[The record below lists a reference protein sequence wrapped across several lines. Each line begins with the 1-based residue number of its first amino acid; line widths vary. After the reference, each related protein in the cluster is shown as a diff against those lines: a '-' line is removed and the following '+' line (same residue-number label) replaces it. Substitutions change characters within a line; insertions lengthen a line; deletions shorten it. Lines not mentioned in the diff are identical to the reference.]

1 LHRLAIVN
9 VGQALSP
16 AIPAIL
22 AIASALLTLSAAAEV
37 RQLDPSL
44 IERVA
49 LEELHA
55 TNTPGAAVAVVLGD
69 QVVFSHGYG
78 VASVDNGAPL
88 TPDMLF
94 RLGSTTKMFT
104 ASAVVGLALEGKLD
118 LNAPVSRHISGLD
131 PTIGQL
137 TANQLLS
144 HTSGLHDEAP
154 MFGSHDETALG
165 NGIQAWKADFLFAP
179 PGRIYSYSN
188 PGYWLAGYLAETVS
202 GKPYADVIAER
213 VFAPLGMQRSTLRPA
228 MAMTWPLVQGHEIRD
243 GHPAVIRPAADN
255 ASGWPAGSIFSS
267 ALELSRFVIA
277 FMNDG
282 RLDGRQVLP
291 PKLIAIMSSP
301 HAEIPGGDQRY
312 GYGLQLS
319 TSRGVHWVEHG
330 GSRAGYGSTIRMA
343 PDRKFAVIIV
353 ANRSGSGMPNLADAI
368 SESVLALDPK
378 SEREPATHPLAAE
391 ELHRCAGVYVNG
403 TSKVELEADG
413 GALKASMDGAVERFT
428 RAGDKFLL
436 GEGRPSKLVLVPD
449 SNGRIEFVFVNGRAF
464 RRVN

>member
-1 LHRLAIVN
+1 VYRLGAAAFA
-9 VGQALSP
+9 AL
-16 AIPAIL
+16 
-22 AIASALLTLSAAAEV
+22 ALTAVAEV
-37 RQLDPSL
+37 RQLDPVL

-49 LEELHA
+49 LEELRA

-78 VASVDNGAPL
+78 VASVDTGAPL
-88 TPDMLF
+88 TSDMLF

-104 ASAVVGLALEGKLD
+104 AAAVVGLALEGKLD
-118 LNAPVSRHISGLD
+118 LNAPVSRYISGLD
-131 PTIGQL
+131 ATIGQL

-154 MFGSHDETALG
+154 MFGSHDDAALG
-165 NGIQAWKADFLFAP
+165 NGIHAWKADFLFAP

-213 VFAPLGMQRSTLRPA
+213 IFSPLGMQRSTLRPA
-228 MAMTWPLVQGHEIRD
+228 MAMTWPLAQGHEVRD

-255 ASGWPAGSIFSS
+255 ASGWPAGSIFSN

-282 RLDGRQVLP
+282 RLDGQQILS

-301 HAEIPGGDQRY
+301 HAEIPGGDQHY
-312 GYGLQLS
+312 GYGLELS
-319 TSRGVHWVEHG
+319 TNRGVHWVEHG

-343 PDRKFAVIIV
+343 PERKFAVIIV
-353 ANRSGSGMPNLADAI
+353 ANRSGSGMPKLADAI
-368 SESVLALDPK
+368 SEWMLALDPK
-378 SEREPATHPLAAE
+378 SEREPATHPLSVE

-403 TSKVELEADG
+403 ASKVELEADG
-413 GALKASMDGAVERFT
+413 DALKSTMDGSVERFT

-436 GEGRPSKLVLVPD
+436 GDGQPSKLVLVPD
-449 SNGRIEFVFVNGRAF
+449 SNGRLEFVFVNGRAF
-464 RRVN
+464 RRAN

>member
-1 LHRLAIVN
+1 VYRVTGAVVIFAV
-9 VGQALSP
+9 
-16 AIPAIL
+16 
-22 AIASALLTLSAAAEV
+22 LTFAAAAEV
-37 RQLDPSL
+37 RQLDPAL
-44 IERVA
+44 VQRVA
-49 LEELHA
+49 LEELQA
-55 TNTPGAAVAVVLGD
+55 SKTPGAAVAVVLGD

-78 VASVDNGAPL
+78 LASVDTGAPL

-118 LNAPVSRHISGLD
+118 LNAPVSRYISGLD

-154 MFGSHDETALG
+154 MFGSHDDAALG
-165 NGIQAWKADFLFAP
+165 NGIHAWKADFLFAP

-188 PGYWLAGYLAETVS
+188 PGYWLAGYLAETVN

-213 VFAPLGMQRSTLRPA
+213 IFAPLGMQRSTLRPA
-228 MAMTWPLVQGHEIRD
+228 MAMTWPLAQGHEIRD

-291 PKLIAIMSSP
+291 QKLIAIMSSP
-301 HAEIPGGDQRY
+301 HAEIPGGDQHY
-312 GYGLQLS
+312 GYGFELS
-319 TSRGVHWVEHG
+319 ASRGVHWVEHG

-353 ANRSGSGMPNLADAI
+353 ANRSGSGMPKLADAI
-368 SESVLALDPK
+368 SEAVLALDPK
-378 SEREPATHPLAAE
+378 SEREPAAHPLTTE
-391 ELHRCAGVYVNG
+391 ELHRCAGAYVNG
-403 TSKVELEADG
+403 TSKVELEPDG
-413 GALKASMDGAVERFT
+413 GALKASIDGTFERIT

-436 GEGRPSKLVLVPD
+436 GDGQPSKLVLVPD

-464 RRVN
+464 RRAN

>member
-1 LHRLAIVN
+1 VYRVTGAVVIFAV
-9 VGQALSP
+9 
-16 AIPAIL
+16 
-22 AIASALLTLSAAAEV
+22 LTFAAAAEV
-37 RQLDPSL
+37 RQLDPAL
-44 IERVA
+44 VQRVA
-49 LEELHA
+49 LEELQA
-55 TNTPGAAVAVVLGD
+55 SKTPGAAVAVVLGD

-78 VASVDNGAPL
+78 LASVDTGAPL

-118 LNAPVSRHISGLD
+118 LNAPVSRYISGLD

-154 MFGSHDETALG
+154 MFGSHDDAALG
-165 NGIQAWKADFLFAP
+165 NGIHAWKADFLFAP

-213 VFAPLGMQRSTLRPA
+213 IFAPLGMQRSTVRPA
-228 MAMTWPLVQGHEIRD
+228 VAMTWPLAQGHEIRD

-291 PKLIAIMSSP
+291 QKLIAIMSSP
-301 HAEIPGGDQRY
+301 HAEIPGGDQHY
-312 GYGLQLS
+312 GYGFELS
-319 TSRGVHWVEHG
+319 ASRGVHWVEHG

-353 ANRSGSGMPNLADAI
+353 ANRSGSGMPKLADAI
-368 SESVLALDPK
+368 SEAVLALDPK
-378 SEREPATHPLAAE
+378 SEREPAAHPLTTE
-391 ELHRCAGVYVNG
+391 ELHRCAGAYVNG
-403 TSKVELEADG
+403 TSKVELEPDG
-413 GALKASMDGAVERFT
+413 GALKASIDGTFERIT

-436 GEGRPSKLVLVPD
+436 GDGQPSKLVLVPD

-464 RRVN
+464 RRAN